1 MHDYVK
7 VESYFEL
14 IELTIMTVQDT
25 LQDDRGL
32 VPCRRVVTTESF
44 IAGAK
49 KIYGDR
55 YDYSKV
61 VYKNSEHRV
70 VVTCP
75 VHGDF
80 QVYAREHLDGKGCP
94 KCEKGEKFIAKLK
107 EKFGDKFGLDE
118 FVYESS
124 TTPVTLICPTHG
136 AFSKLPNQILN
147 LQFGCPHCGNDAK
160 EEIHN
165 AAVARKE
172 EIKMQKQKEREEFEK
187 QRLNRWLEERKK
199 REKIR
204 ERALK
209 LFQSGKKP
217 RDFYSPYQIY
227 QRRVDEHIEG
237 IRYGGWKT
245 DYYAPYK
252 LLEEEAMKLSC
263 YREGDLFYRFPNEA
277 PDIFF
282 REAYERDYA
291 YYGGSMEQNLSHRS
305 CIVIFE
311 DNDLIIQV
319 ESYEHEQQRF
329 ENQRP
334 TKKSIA
340 KELPTDYVSIDFET
354 LYSQRVSACSIGMVK
369 YREGKKVDQYYSLIR
384 PPFDYPG
391 KSGQVLTCVHGISE
405 DDVRNEKTFA
415 ELLPEIEAFVDGL
428 PLVAHNASVEKCCI
442 RDVCAYYEIDT
453 KLEYENIFDTLPLS
467 REAEAKL
474 GLQVEGQGTHSLDA
488 VCHRFDVLVLN
499 HHNALEDAEM
509 CGNLMVKFR
518 EILVEGKS
526 VEMKANNSN
535 QTENVKEEKVENS
548 FVKQAE
554 QVQTIEE
561 QSSKGGCLGI
571 VLVGLIV
578 LSILIL
584 M

>member
-1 MHDYVK
+1 MN
-7 VESYFEL
+7 E
-14 IELTIMTVQDT
+14 QDT
-25 LQDDRGL
+25 PQGNRSQEL
-32 VPCRRVVTTESF
+32 CRRVVTTETF
-44 IAGAK
+44 IAEAK
-49 KIYGDR
+49 EIYGDR

-61 VYKNSEHRV
+61 DYKNRDHRV

-80 QVYAREHLDGKGCP
+80 QVYARDHLDGKGCP

-172 EIKMQKQKEREEFEK
+172 KIKMQKQKEREEFEK
-187 QRLNRWLEERKK
+187 QRLNSWLEERKE

-204 ERALK
+204 EHALK

-227 QRRVDEHIEG
+227 QGRVDEHIEG

-245 DYYAPYK
+245 SYYASYK
-252 LLEEEAMKLSC
+252 LSEEEAMKLSC
-263 YREGDLFYRFPNEA
+263 YREGDLFYKFPNEA

-282 REAYERDYA
+282 REAYEKDYA
-291 YYGGSMEQNLSHRS
+291 YYGGSMEQHLSHRS
-305 CIVIFE
+305 CIIVFE
-311 DNDLIIQV
+311 GNDLIIQE

-334 TKKSIA
+334 TKKSIL
-340 KELPTDYVSIDFET
+340 KELPTDFVSIDFET

-369 YREGKKVDQYYSLIR
+369 YRDGKKVDQYYSLIR

-391 KSGQVLTCVHGISE
+391 KNGQVLTWVHGISE
-405 DDVRNEKTFA
+405 DDVRNEKTFV
-415 ELLPEIEAFVDGL
+415 ELLPEIEAFVAGL

-453 KLEYENIFDTLPLS
+453 KLDYNNILDTLPLS

-488 VCHRFDVLVLN
+488 VCRRFNVPVLN
-499 HHNALEDAEM
+499 HHNAREDAEM
-509 CGNLMVKFR
+509 CGNLIVKFR
-518 EILVEGKS
+518 ELLVEGKS
-526 VEMKANNSN
+526 VEMKADNGN
-535 QTENVKEEKVENS
+535 QTETVKEEKVKNPS
-548 FVKQAE
+548 ANQVE
-554 QVQTIEE
+554 QVQNVEE
-561 QSSKGGCLGI
+561 QSSKGGCLGV
-571 VLVGLIV
+571 VLVGLLV
-578 LSILIL
+578 LSIIVFV
-584 M
+584 

>member
-1 MHDYVK
+1 MT
-7 VESYFEL
+7 EQNENLNNRS
-14 IELTIMTVQDT
+14 IEL
-25 LQDDRGL
+25 
-32 VPCRRVVTTESF
+32 CRRVVTTESF
-44 IAGAK
+44 IAEAK
-49 KIYGDR
+49 EIYGDR

-61 VYKNSEHRV
+61 DYKNRDHRV

-75 VHGDF
+75 IHGDF
-80 QVYAREHLDGKGCP
+80 QVYARDHLDGKGCP

-172 EIKMQKQKEREEFEK
+172 KIKMQKQKEREEFEK
-187 QRLNRWLEERKK
+187 QRLNSWLEERKE

-204 ERALK
+204 EHALK

-227 QRRVDEHIEG
+227 QGRVDEHIEG

-245 DYYAPYK
+245 SYYASYK
-252 LLEEEAMKLSC
+252 LSEEEAMKLSC
-263 YREGDLFYRFPNEA
+263 YREGDLFYKFPNEA

-282 REAYERDYA
+282 REAYEKDYA
-291 YYGGSMEQNLSHRS
+291 YYGGSMEQHLSHRS
-305 CIVIFE
+305 CIIVFE
-311 DNDLIIQV
+311 GNDLIIQE

-334 TKKSIA
+334 TKKSIL
-340 KELPTDYVSIDFET
+340 KELPTDFVSIDFET

-369 YREGKKVDQYYSLIR
+369 YRDGKKVDQYYSLIR

-391 KSGQVLTCVHGISE
+391 KNGQVLTWVHGISE
-405 DDVRNEKTFA
+405 DDVRNEKTFV
-415 ELLPEIEAFVDGL
+415 ELLPEIEAFVAGL

-453 KLEYENIFDTLPLS
+453 KLDYNNILDTLPLS

-488 VCHRFDVLVLN
+488 VCRRFNVPVLN
-499 HHNALEDAEM
+499 HHNAREDAEM
-509 CGNLMVKFR
+509 CGNLIVKFR
-518 EILVEGKS
+518 ELLVEGKS
-526 VEMKANNSN
+526 VEMKADNGN
-535 QTENVKEEKVENS
+535 QTETVKEEKVKNPS
-548 FVKQAE
+548 ANQVE
-554 QVQTIEE
+554 QVQNVEE
-561 QSSKGGCLGI
+561 QSSKGGCLGV
-571 VLVGLIV
+571 VLVGLLV
-578 LSILIL
+578 LSIIVFV
-584 M
+584 

>member
-1 MHDYVK
+1 MADDQILK
-7 VESYFEL
+7 QGNRSQEL
-14 IELTIMTVQDT
+14 
-25 LQDDRGL
+25 
-32 VPCRRVVTTESF
+32 CRRVVTTKSF
-44 IAGAK
+44 IAEAK
-49 KIYGDR
+49 EIYGDR

-61 VYKNSEHRV
+61 DYKNRDHRV
-70 VVTCP
+70 IVTCP

-80 QVYAREHLDGKGCP
+80 QVYARDHLDGKGCP

-172 EIKMQKQKEREEFEK
+172 KIKMQKQKEREEFEK
-187 QRLNRWLEERKK
+187 QRLNSWLEERKE

-204 ERALK
+204 EHALK

-227 QRRVDEHIEG
+227 QGRVDEHIEG

-245 DYYAPYK
+245 SYYASYK
-252 LLEEEAMKLSC
+252 LSEEEAMKLSC
-263 YREGDLFYRFPNEA
+263 YREGDLFYKFPNEA

-282 REAYERDYA
+282 REAYEKDYA
-291 YYGGSMEQNLSHRS
+291 YYGGSMEQHLSHRS
-305 CIVIFE
+305 CIIVFE
-311 DNDLIIQV
+311 GNDLIIQE

-334 TKKSIA
+334 TKKSIL
-340 KELPTDYVSIDFET
+340 KELPTDFVSIDFET

-369 YREGKKVDQYYSLIR
+369 YRDGKKVDQYYSLIR

-391 KSGQVLTCVHGISE
+391 KNGQVLTWVHGISE
-405 DDVRNEKTFA
+405 DDVRNEKTFV
-415 ELLPEIEAFVDGL
+415 ELLPEIEAFVAGL

-453 KLEYENIFDTLPLS
+453 KLDYNNILDTLPLS

-488 VCHRFDVLVLN
+488 VCRRFNVPVLN

-509 CGNLMVKFR
+509 CGNIMLKFR
-518 EILVEGKS
+518 EVLVEGKPL
-526 VEMKANNSN
+526 
-535 QTENVKEEKVENS
+535 ENTTNDDNYKEHAKGKKVESPSVNQ
-548 FVKQAE
+548 VE
-554 QVQTIEE
+554 HVQTVEE
-561 QSSKGGCLGI
+561 QNSKSGCMGI
-571 VLVGLIV
+571 VLIGIV
-578 LSILIL
+578 LMSLFTL
-584 M
+584 L

>member
-1 MHDYVK
+1 MN
-7 VESYFEL
+7 E
-14 IELTIMTVQDT
+14 QDT
-25 LQDDRGL
+25 PQGNRSQEL
-32 VPCRRVVTTESF
+32 CRRVVTTESF
-44 IAGAK
+44 IAEAK
-49 KIYGDR
+49 EIYGDR

-61 VYKNSEHRV
+61 DYKNRDHRV

-80 QVYAREHLDGKGCP
+80 QVYARDHLDGKGCP

-172 EIKMQKQKEREEFEK
+172 KIKMQKQKEREEFEK
-187 QRLNRWLEERKK
+187 QRLNSWLEERKE

-204 ERALK
+204 EHALK

-227 QRRVDEHIEG
+227 QGRVDEHIEG

-245 DYYAPYK
+245 SYYASYK
-252 LLEEEAMKLSC
+252 LSEEEAMKLSC
-263 YREGDLFYRFPNEA
+263 YREGDLFYKFPNEA

-282 REAYERDYA
+282 REAYEKDYA
-291 YYGGSMEQNLSHRS
+291 YYGGSMEQHLSHRS
-305 CIVIFE
+305 CIIVFE
-311 DNDLIIQV
+311 GNDLIIQE

-334 TKKSIA
+334 TKKSIL
-340 KELPTDYVSIDFET
+340 KELPTDFVSIDFET

-369 YREGKKVDQYYSLIR
+369 YRDGKKVDQYYSLIR

-391 KSGQVLTCVHGISE
+391 KNGQVLTWVHGISE
-405 DDVRNEKTFA
+405 DDVRNEKTFV
-415 ELLPEIEAFVDGL
+415 ELLPEIEAFVAGL

-453 KLEYENIFDTLPLS
+453 KLDYNNILDTLPLS

-488 VCHRFDVLVLN
+488 VCRRFDIPELN

-518 EILVEGKS
+518 EVLVDGES
-526 VEMKANNSN
+526 VELKAHSEN
-535 QTENVKEEKVENS
+535 QTENAKEEKAENS
-548 FVKQAE
+548 SAIHDE
-554 QVQTIEE
+554 QIQVVEE
-561 QSSKGGCLGI
+561 QSSKGGCLGV
-571 VLVGLIV
+571 VLVGLLV
-578 LSILIL
+578 LSIIVFV
-584 M
+584 